1 MGKAVQWLPGRS
13 GITDDSALSKS
24 GEGVDFWL
32 LSVALLLSG
41 LGLVMVLS
49 STGIMAERFYADK
62 YYFFMRHLIFLAVG
76 LGVMTMAAVL
86 PRQLYMRFAYLWL
99 ALAGGLLVLT
109 LVSPL
114 GVQAGGAKRWLSL
127 GPIMVQPLEVAKV
140 ALVLYLASFFSRKQ
154 EMIRTF
160 GIGFLPPVCITGA
173 LCLLLLA
180 QPDFGGAASLM
191 LLLFCIS
198 FVGGTRL
205 VYLGATSFMALM
217 GGIFL
222 VMSSPYRFRRWF
234 AFLDPFQDAQD
245 VGYQLVQSLYALGSG
260 GWLGA
265 GLGTGKQKLFFLPAA
280 HTDFILAVIG
290 EELGFIGVSMIFM
303 LIAILFWRGLRI
315 ARLQDGLQER
325 FIAFGMLLIL
335 ALGAVLNMAVVLG
348 VVPPKGVPMPFLSYG
363 GSSLVISLFCVGVLL
378 NLSRTAGSAAGVRN
392 GVPI

>member
-1 MGKAVQWLPGRS
+1 MSRLAAVSARGLGVGR
-13 GITDDSALSKS
+13 

-49 STGIMAERFYADK
+49 SSGIMAERFYADK
-62 YYFFMRHLIFLAVG
+62 YYFFKRHLVFLIIG
-76 LGVMTMAAVL
+76 LGVMSAATVI
-86 PRQLYMRFAYLWL
+86 PRQLYLRFSYVWL

-114 GVQAGGAKRWLSL
+114 GVQAGGATRWLSF
-127 GPIMVQPLEVAKV
+127 GPIMIQPLEVAKV

-160 GIGFLPPVCITGA
+160 GVGFLPPVCVTGA

-191 LLLFCIS
+191 LILFCIS

-245 VGYQLVQSLYALGSG
+245 VGYQLVQSLYALGGG
-260 GWLGA
+260 GWLGE
-265 GLGTGKQKLFFLPAA
+265 GLGAGKQKLFFLPAA

-290 EELGFIGVSMIFM
+290 EELGFVGVSVIFV
-303 LIAILFWRGLRI
+303 LVGVLLWRGLRI

-325 FIAFGMLLIL
+325 FVAFGMLLIL
-335 ALGAVLNMAVVLG
+335 ALGAMLNMAVVLG
-348 VVPPKGVPMPFLSYG
+348 AVPPKGVPMPFLSYG
-363 GSSLVISLFCVGVLL
+363 GSSLVISLLCVGVLL
-378 NLSRTAGSAAGVRN
+378 NLSRSASWSASSPGGRRN
-392 GVPI
+392 GATP

>member
-1 MGKAVQWLPGRS
+1 MLRL
-13 GITDDSALSKS
+13 GILSMQ
-24 GEGVDFWL
+24 GPQRIRDEGVDFWL

-49 STGIMAERFYADK
+49 STGIMAERFFADK
-62 YYFFMRHLIFLAVG
+62 YYFFKRHVVFLLIG
-76 LGVMTMAAVL
+76 LGVMIVAAVI
-86 PRQLYMRFAYLWL
+86 PRQVYLRFTYLWL
-99 ALAGGLLVLT
+99 ALAGILLVLT

-114 GVQAGGAKRWLSL
+114 GVQAGGATRWLSL
-127 GPIMVQPLEVAKV
+127 GPIMVQPLEIAKV

-160 GIGFLPPVCITGA
+160 GIGFLPPVCITVI

-180 QPDFGGAASLM
+180 QPDFGGAAALM
-191 LLLFCIS
+191 LILFCIS

-217 GGIFL
+217 AGIFL

-265 GLGTGKQKLFFLPAA
+265 GLGAGKQKLFFLPAA

-290 EELGFIGVSMIFM
+290 EELGFIGVSVIF
-303 LIAILFWRGLRI
+303 ILFSVLLWRGLRI

-335 ALGAVLNMAVVLG
+335 ALGALLNMAVVLG

-363 GSSLVISLFCVGVLL
+363 GSSLVMSLLCVGVLL
-378 NLSRTAGSAAGVRN
+378 NLSRGAVSPGSGRN
-392 GVPI
+392 GVLA

>member
-1 MGKAVQWLPGRS
+1 MARLAAVSARRAGTGR
-13 GITDDSALSKS
+13 

-49 STGIMAERFYADK
+49 STGIMAERFYSDK
-62 YYFFMRHLIFLAVG
+62 YYFFKRHLIFLVIG
-76 LGVMTMAAVL
+76 LGVMSAAAVL
-86 PRQLYMRFAYLWL
+86 PRLLYLRFAYAWL
-99 ALAGGLLVLT
+99 ALAGGLLILT

-114 GVQAGGAKRWLSL
+114 GVQAGGATRWLSL
-127 GPIMVQPLEVAKV
+127 GPLMVQPLEVAKV
-140 ALVLYLASFFSRKQ
+140 SLVLYLASFFSRKQ

-160 GIGFLPPVCITGA
+160 GVGFLPPVFITGA
-173 LCLLLLA
+173 MSLLLLA

-191 LLLFCIS
+191 LILFCMS

-245 VGYQLVQSLYALGSG
+245 VGYQLVQSLYALGGG
-260 GWLGA
+260 GWLGE
-265 GLGTGKQKLFFLPAA
+265 GLGAGKQKLFFLPAA

-290 EELGFIGVSMIFM
+290 EELGFVGVSVIFV
-303 LIAILFWRGLRI
+303 LVGVLLWRGLRI

-325 FIAFGMLLIL
+325 FVAFGMLLIL

-363 GSSLVISLFCVGVLL
+363 GSSLVISLLCLGVLL
-378 NLSRTAGSAAGVRN
+378 NLSRSSGTSAGRLN
-392 GVPI
+392 GASL

>member
-1 MGKAVQWLPGRS
+1 MSRPALLTLRGPSGGASSGAVR
-13 GITDDSALSKS
+13 
-24 GEGVDFWL
+24 GEGFDFWL
-32 LSVALLLSG
+32 LSAALLLSG

-49 STGIMAERFYADK
+49 STGIMAERFYGDK
-62 YYFFMRHLIFLAVG
+62 YYFFKRHLIFLIIG
-76 LGVMTMAAVL
+76 LGVMSTAIL
-86 PRQLYMRFAYLWL
+86 TPRQIYLRFTYLWL
-99 ALAGGLLVLT
+99 SLAGILLLLT

-114 GVQAGGAKRWLSL
+114 GVQAGGATRWLSL

-140 ALVLYLASFFSRKQ
+140 ALVFYLASFFSRKQ

-160 GIGFLPPVCITGA
+160 GVGFLPPVCITGI

-198 FVGGTRL
+198 LVGGTRL
-205 VYLGATSFMALM
+205 IYLGATSFMALM

-260 GWLGA
+260 GWLGS
-265 GLGTGKQKLFFLPAA
+265 GLGAGKQKLFFLPAA

-290 EELGFIGVSMIFM
+290 EELGFVGVSMIFI
-303 LIAILFWRGLRI
+303 LIGVLFWRGLRI
-315 ARLQDGLQER
+315 AGLQTGLQDR
-325 FIAFGMLLIL
+325 FTAFGMLLIL

-363 GSSLVISLFCVGVLL
+363 GSSLVVSLFCVGVLL
-378 NLSRTAGSAAGVRN
+378 NLSRSANAPRGRGSGVSS
-392 GVPI
+392 

>member
-1 MGKAVQWLPGRS
+1 MVRLAAVSARGPGAGR
-13 GITDDSALSKS
+13 

-62 YYFFMRHLIFLAVG
+62 YYFFKRHLVFLIIG
-76 LGVMTMAAVL
+76 LGVMSAAAAI
-86 PRQLYMRFAYLWL
+86 PRQLYLRLTYVWL

-114 GVQAGGAKRWLSL
+114 GVQAGGATRWLSL
-127 GPIMVQPLEVAKV
+127 GPIMIQPLEVAKV

-160 GIGFLPPVCITGA
+160 GVGFLPPVFITGA

-191 LLLFCIS
+191 LILFCIS

-217 GGIFL
+217 GAIFL

-245 VGYQLVQSLYALGSG
+245 VGYQLVQSLYALGGG
-260 GWLGA
+260 GWLGE
-265 GLGTGKQKLFFLPAA
+265 GLGAGKQKLFFLPAA
-280 HTDFILAVIG
+280 HTDFIMAVIG
-290 EELGFIGVSMIFM
+290 EELGFVGVSVIFV
-303 LIAILFWRGLRI
+303 LVGVLLWRGLRI

-325 FIAFGMLLIL
+325 FVAFGMLLIL

-363 GSSLVISLFCVGVLL
+363 GSSLVISLLCVGVLL
-378 NLSRTAGSAAGVRN
+378 NLSRSAGASAGRLN
-392 GVPI
+392 GATL

>member
-1 MGKAVQWLPGRS
+1 MSRLAAVSARGSGAGR
-13 GITDDSALSKS
+13 

-62 YYFFMRHLIFLAVG
+62 YYFFKRHLVFLIIG
-76 LGVMTMAAVL
+76 LGVMSAAAAL
-86 PRQLYMRFAYLWL
+86 PRLLYLRFAYAWL
-99 ALAGGLLVLT
+99 ALAGGLLLLT

-114 GVQAGGAKRWLSL
+114 GVQAGGATRWLSV
-127 GPIMVQPLEVAKV
+127 GPIMVQPLEISKV

-160 GIGFLPPVCITGA
+160 GVGFLPPVCITGA
-173 LCLLLLA
+173 LCVLLLA

-191 LLLFCIS
+191 LILFCMS

-245 VGYQLVQSLYALGSG
+245 VGYQLVQSLYALGGG
-260 GWLGA
+260 GWLGE
-265 GLGTGKQKLFFLPAA
+265 GLGAGKQKLFFLPAA

-290 EELGFIGVSMIFM
+290 EELGFVGVSVIFV
-303 LIAILFWRGLRI
+303 LVGVLLWRGLRI
-315 ARLQDGLQER
+315 AKLQDGLQER
-325 FIAFGMLLIL
+325 FVAFGMLLIL
-335 ALGAVLNMAVVLG
+335 ALGAMLNIAVVLG

-378 NLSRTAGSAAGVRN
+378 NLSRSATPLGSGRN
-392 GVPI
+392 GAMA

>member
-13 GITDDSALSKS
+13 GITDDNIVSKP

-62 YYFFMRHLIFLAVG
+62 YYFFMRHLTFLAVG

-290 EELGFIGVSMIFM
+290 EELGFIGVSMIFI

>member
-1 MGKAVQWLPGRS
+1 MLRL
-13 GITDDSALSKS
+13 GILSTQGPKEGDPQRVR

-62 YYFFMRHLIFLAVG
+62 YYFFKRHLVFLLIG
-76 LGVMTMAAVL
+76 LGVMSVAAVI
-86 PRQLYMRFAYLWL
+86 PRQLYLRFTYLWL
-99 ALAGGLLVLT
+99 ALAGVLLILT

-114 GVQAGGAKRWLSL
+114 GVQAGGATRWLSL
-127 GPIMVQPLEVAKV
+127 GPIMVQPLEIAKV

-160 GIGFLPPVCITGA
+160 GIGFLPPVCITA
-173 LCLLLLA
+173 MLCLLLLA
-180 QPDFGGAASLM
+180 QPDFGGAAALM

-217 GGIFL
+217 AGIFL

-265 GLGTGKQKLFFLPAA
+265 GLGAGKQKLFFLPAA

-290 EELGFIGVSMIFM
+290 EELGFIGVSVIF
-303 LIAILFWRGLRI
+303 ILFSVLLWRGLRI

-325 FIAFGMLLIL
+325 FIAFGMVLIL
-335 ALGAVLNMAVVLG
+335 ALGALLNMAVVLG
-348 VVPPKGVPMPFLSYG
+348 AVPPKGVPMPFLSYG
-363 GSSLVISLFCVGVLL
+363 GSSLVMSLLCVGVLL
-378 NLSRTAGSAAGVRN
+378 NLSRGAISPGSGRSGV
-392 GVPI
+392 VA

>member
-1 MGKAVQWLPGRS
+1 MQGPQR
-13 GITDDSALSKS
+13 IRD
-24 GEGVDFWL
+24 EGVDFWL

-49 STGIMAERFYADK
+49 STGIMAERFFADK
-62 YYFFMRHLIFLAVG
+62 YYFFKRHVVFLLIG
-76 LGVMTMAAVL
+76 LGVMIVAAVI
-86 PRQLYMRFAYLWL
+86 PRQVYLRFTYLWL
-99 ALAGGLLVLT
+99 ALAGILLVLT

-114 GVQAGGAKRWLSL
+114 GVQAGGATRWLSL
-127 GPIMVQPLEVAKV
+127 GPIMVQPLEIAKV

-160 GIGFLPPVCITGA
+160 GIGFLPPVCITVI

-180 QPDFGGAASLM
+180 QPDFGGAAALM
-191 LLLFCIS
+191 LILFCIS

-217 GGIFL
+217 AGIFL

-265 GLGTGKQKLFFLPAA
+265 GLGAGKQKLFFLPAA

-290 EELGFIGVSMIFM
+290 EELGFIGVSVIF
-303 LIAILFWRGLRI
+303 ILFSVLLWRGLRI

-335 ALGAVLNMAVVLG
+335 ALGALLNMAVVLG

-363 GSSLVISLFCVGVLL
+363 GSSLVMSLLCVGVLL
-378 NLSRTAGSAAGVRN
+378 NLSRGAVSPGSGRN
-392 GVPI
+392 GVLA